1 MFRVVLKNV
10 SILTD
15 LWNLPQAFLKIFR
28 GRKMRRRDEGL
39 KGDEKSSMSS
49 GKHLQEEMKGFIRL
63 LKLDECL
70 DLKEVKSGIGFGVKL
85 YPKPFMDSHGE
96 VGS

>member
-1 MFRVVLKNV
+1 MFRIASKNV

-15 LWNLPQAFLKIFR
+15 LWNLPQASLKIFR
-28 GRKMRRRDEGL
+28 GRKMRRKDEGL
-39 KGDEKSSMSS
+39 KGDERSSMSS
-49 GKHLQEEMKGFIRL
+49 GKHLHEEMKGFIRL

-85 YPKPFMDSHGE
+85 YPKPFMDSPGE
-96 VGS
+96 VVS